1 MGSDVLTQA
10 KSGMGKTAIFVLS
23 VLNRME
29 TKPEPITTLVMG
41 HTHELAYQIKKEF
54 ARFSKYM
61 PDIKTEVV
69 YGGESIFDQE
79 KMLKT
84 APPHILVA
92 TPGRLLALLR
102 KKVLKLDK
110 VKFFILDECDKMLQ
124 QLGILR
130 ITYCRYERR
139 CSKDLHG
146 NSPREASYDVLSNT
160 SKGDPSCLPKV
171 HASSI

>member
-102 KKVLKLDK
+102 KKALKLDK

-124 QLGILR
+124 QLGIL
-130 ITYCRYERR
+130 
-139 CSKDLHG
+139 
-146 NSPREASYDVLSNT
+146 
-160 SKGDPSCLPKV
+160 
-171 HASSI
+171 